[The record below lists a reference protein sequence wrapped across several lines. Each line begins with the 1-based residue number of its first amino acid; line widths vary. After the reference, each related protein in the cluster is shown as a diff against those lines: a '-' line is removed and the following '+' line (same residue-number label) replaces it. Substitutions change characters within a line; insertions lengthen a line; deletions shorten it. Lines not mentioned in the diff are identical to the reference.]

1 MTWFVYMHALLADDK
16 LETDLVFSFG
26 TLKKCEGKNQQ
37 RRQEKILI
45 EGRSLALSHRFT
57 RR

>member
-37 RRQEKILI
+37 RRQEKY
-45 EGRSLALSHRFT
+45 
-57 RR
+57 